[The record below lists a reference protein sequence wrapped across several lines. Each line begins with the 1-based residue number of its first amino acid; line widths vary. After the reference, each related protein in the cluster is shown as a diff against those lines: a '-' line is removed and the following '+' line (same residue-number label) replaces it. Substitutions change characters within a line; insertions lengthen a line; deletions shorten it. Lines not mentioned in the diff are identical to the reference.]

1 MQSKYATQD
10 LHFQCICTLTL
21 ANQARLQMY
30 ATEVREPRFESRRS
44 HEKEP

>member
-10 LHFQCICTLTL
+10 LHFQCTLTL